1 MSKGATQVNDADVAA
16 HIATKPPPLSMDLPV
31 PFNQEK
37 ALGLISDQEIKQ
49 LSEASVDPKESNS
62 EVTDIGDY
70 VTSDA
75 EKAVRKFYSTGKCCK
90 ENCITRVSIQEV
102 IQRREQ
108 FEALEKEQQDF
119 FLMGQFLAFEGGQEC
134 NTNPKKSRTRR
145 RLFYRFN
152 TKTPICQTFY
162 HEMYGI
168 GNHRL
173 HAVRSKLYQDGIEAR
188 VHGNTGRPPKRK
200 TKVEITLELTR
211 HVCEFI
217 KNFALTHQVPGPSH
231 LSDTSGVEIYL
242 SPEHSKAAVYRLYK
256 DEVLNGRKGERVMSS
271 RTFIRLWNQLL
282 PQIRVLPAKTGEL
295 RDSNSTNHLAHAQ
308 ATVRPTTL
316 AELSLDPF
324 V

>member
-1 MSKGATQVNDADVAA
+1 MSEGTLVTEDADVVAKA
-16 HIATKPPPLSMDLPV
+16 PPPLSMDIPV
-31 PFNQEK
+31 SFSQEK
-37 ALGLISDQEIKQ
+37 ALELISDQEIEQ
-49 LSEASVDPKESNS
+49 LTGRDVGVNLVETNS
-62 EVTDIGDY
+62 EMTDIGDY
-70 VTSDA
+70 VTSEA

-90 ENCITRVSIQEV
+90 DNCITRVNIQEV

-119 FLMGQFLAFEGGQEC
+119 FLMGQFLAFEGGHEC

-231 LSDTSGVEIYL
+231 ISDASGIEIYL

-256 DEVLNGRKGERVMSS
+256 AEVLNNGKNERVMSS

-282 PQIRVLPAKTGEL
+282 PQIKVLPAKTGEM
-295 RDSNSTNHLAHAQ
+295 RDSGSVSHLHHGPS
-308 ATVRPTTL
+308 TVRPTTL
-316 AELSLDPF
+316 ADFSLDQF